1 MSGHLTTDEQVDAL
15 EHTLAPERAAHLDV
29 CQMCRDDVAR
39 LRDTIR
45 AARGVDVPEPSPLFW
60 QHQAARISTMVAA
73 ESIER
78 RRSPWTYAGLVGTG
92 VAVLAAGLLLVRTP
106 SAPTP
111 AAGVVAGNPARHA
124 TASPADVRTR
134 DAADERAW
142 ALVEELGDEFDAD
155 AVTVALTPATGA
167 TDRALQD
174 LDADEQAELVRVLQG
189 ELKGKAG

>member
-60 QHQAARISTMVAA
+60 QHQATRISAMVAA

-78 RRSPWTYAGLVGTG
+78 RRSPWTYAGWVGSG
-92 VAVLAAGLLLVRTP
+92 AAVVAAGLLLMRTP

-111 AAGVVAGNPARHA
+111 ATAVGSPAPRA

-142 ALVEELGDEFDAD
+142 ALVEDLGGEIDAD
-155 AVTVALTPATGA
+155 AVTVVLTPATGA

-174 LDADEQAELVRVLQG
+174 LDADEQAELVRVLQS

>member
-15 EHTLAPERAAHLDV
+15 EHALAPGPAAHLDV
-29 CQMCRDDVAR
+29 CQTCRDDVAK

-60 QHQAARISTMVAA
+60 QHQATRISAMVAA

-78 RRSPWTYAGLVGTG
+78 RRSPWTYAGWVGSG
-92 VAVLAAGLLLVRTP
+92 AAVLAAGLLLMRTP

-111 AAGVVAGNPARHA
+111 ASAVAGSPARHA
-124 TASPADVRTR
+124 MASPVDVRTR

-142 ALVEELGDEFDAD
+142 ALVEDLGGEIDAD
-155 AVTVALTPATGA
+155 AVTVAL
-167 TDRALQD
+167 
-174 LDADEQAELVRVLQG
+174 
-189 ELKGKAG
+189 